1 MGKTLA
7 VELHHVITIVPL
19 GVEPQGCYNESWEN
33 KPGTSQTVH
42 DSKHEYTMYTKTSK
56 FTAMLHK

>member
-19 GVEPQGCYNESWEN
+19 GVEPQGCYNESWDN
-33 KPGTSQTVH
+33 KPGTSRTVH